1 MDDESL
7 LEVLA
12 EAARAVRS
20 ALDEFDDWRAAGERP
35 GQYRLD
41 LVADAA
47 ALEVLHGEGLRVLSE
62 ESGVTDPGGQTADRR
77 TVVHDGDEQR
87 LLVVMDPVDGST
99 NASLGIPWFAT
110 SLCVLDANG
119 PRAALVV
126 NQASG
131 VRFEA
136 LRGGGARRDGVA
148 IEPSG
153 CKTLAEAVIGISGHP
168 GGHPGW
174 AQFRAL
180 GSAALDHC
188 AVADGTLDGY
198 LVVGGSWL
206 QAWDYLGGMLVCIE
220 AGGAVAELAGDD
232 LVVRDR
238 SRRRPVAAATPEL
251 LESLLPVQA

>member
-1 MDDESL
+1 MDDEAL

-20 ALDEFDDWRAAGERP
+20 ALDGLDDWRPAGTRP

-47 ALEVLHGEGLRVLSE
+47 ALDVLHTAGLRVLSE
-62 ESGVTDPGGQTADRR
+62 ESGVTGPAGVPEGAGQ
-77 TVVHDGDEQR
+77 GI
-87 LLVVMDPVDGST
+87 LVVLDPVDGST

-110 SLCVLDANG
+110 SLCVLDGDG

-131 VRFEA
+131 VHYEA
-136 LRGGGARRDGVA
+136 VRGGGARRDGRLIA
-148 IEPSG
+148 PSG
-153 CKTLAEAVIGISGHP
+153 CRKLSEAVVGISGLP
-168 GGHPGW
+168 ERHPGW

-188 AVADGTLDGY
+188 AVAEGALDGY
-198 LVVGGSWL
+198 LPVGGSSL
-206 QAWDYLGGMLVCIE
+206 YAWDYLGGMLVCTE
-220 AGGAVAELAGDD
+220 AGAVVGELHGNELVARDD
-232 LVVRDR
+232 
-238 SRRRPVAAATPEL
+238 SRRWPAAAATPEL
-251 LESLLPVQA
+251 LEGLLAAEA